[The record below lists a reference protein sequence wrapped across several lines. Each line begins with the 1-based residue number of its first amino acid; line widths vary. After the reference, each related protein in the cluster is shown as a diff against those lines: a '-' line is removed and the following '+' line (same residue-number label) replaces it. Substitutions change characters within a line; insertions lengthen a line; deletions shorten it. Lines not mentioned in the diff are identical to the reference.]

1 MKTLHTGFTLIE
13 LMIVVAIIAILA
25 AIALPAYSDY
35 TIRSKVSEGIMQ
47 AISVKSSVSDA
58 YFSNS
63 MDGVEAFALVYNK
76 TSIAERSSK
85 YVQEITVDDK
95 TGVVT
100 VTFSK
105 TAGNP
110 VNGKTLAW
118 TPYHNG
124 QELWNDTKVALANVD
139 WVCVSATSKIAES
152 RGFAGFK
159 KGTLPAK
166 YAPTECR

>member
-35 TIRSKVSEGIMQ
+35 TIRPKVSEGIWQ
-47 AISVKSSVSDA
+47 AASLKSSVSDA

-63 MDGVEAFALVYNK
+63 MDGVKAYAEIHNK
-76 TSIAERSSK
+76 SSITERSSK
-85 YVQEITVDDK
+85 YVADTNIEET
-95 TGVVT
+95 TGIVT
-100 VTFSK
+100 ITFSK
-105 TAGNP
+105 AAGGP

-118 TPYHNG
+118 TPYHSG
-124 QELWNDTKVALANVD
+124 KELWNDTKGSIANVD
-139 WVCVSATSKIAES
+139 WVCVSTTSKTAS
-152 RGFAGFK
+152 ARGFAGFK